1 MHVAASAVHPDPFGG
16 QVAQSVEQ
24 RTENPCVDSS
34 ILSLPIFPS
43 LHARPNLSV
52 VKTPA
57 GARSLRRV
65 SAPGLHD
72 ARNAGLVYDCGL
84 LEATVGRTMAEKVL
98 ARAAGRAEAQ
108 AGDFVTARPDVLMCH
123 EAFGLCLLKMR
134 EIGALRIHDADR
146 VVVVLDH
153 YFPAPTVRMAS
164 AHAQIRMASEML
176 GITKFLGHA
185 GVCHQVLTER
195 GLVWPGALVLGTD
208 SHSCTYGGV
217 GAAGT
222 GIGVSE
228 MTYALATG
236 ELWMLVP
243 HTIRFDLQGTPGPAL
258 TSKDVMLH
266 IAGAFGTDSAQ
277 YKSVEF
283 GGPLVHAM
291 SVASRMTMANMGVE
305 IGAKFAFF
313 PADDVTLGYLSER
326 TATPATAFG
335 PDADATYEA
344 THVVDVTALEPQ
356 VACPHSP
363 GNAAPVAAVA
373 GRPIHQ
379 AYLGS
384 CTNARLEDLAI
395 AAAVLRGRRV
405 NPHVRMIVTPASH
418 DVAVQAARAGHMETL
433 LEAGAHVTASGCGA
447 CPGGHGGV
455 VGPGEV
461 CISSSNRNFRGR
473 MGSPDAEVY
482 LASPATVAASAIAG
496 AIADPREFITRPLL
510 S

>member
-1 MHVAASAVHPDPFGG
+1 
-16 QVAQSVEQ
+16 
-24 RTENPCVDSS
+24 
-34 ILSLPIFPS
+34 
-43 LHARPNLSV
+43 
-52 VKTPA
+52 
-57 GARSLRRV
+57 
-65 SAPGLHD
+65 
-72 ARNAGLVYDCGL
+72 
-84 LEATVGRTMAEKVL
+84 MAEKIL
-98 ARAAGRAEAQ
+98 ARAAGRTDAR

-123 EAFGLCLLKMR
+123 EALGLCLLKMR
-134 EIGALRIHDADR
+134 EIGVLRICDPDR

-153 YFPAPTVRMAS
+153 YFPAPTVRMAA
-164 AHAQIRMASEML
+164 AHTQIRTACEML
-176 GITKFLGHA
+176 GIRKFLGHA
-185 GVCHQVLTER
+185 GICHQVLTER

-222 GIGVSE
+222 GIGISE
-228 MTYALATG
+228 MTYVLATG

-243 HTIRFDLQGTPGPAL
+243 QTVRFDLRGTPGPAL
-258 TSKDVMLH
+258 MSKDVMLH
-266 IAGAFGTDSAQ
+266 IAGTFGTDSAQ

-283 GGPLVHAM
+283 SGPLARAM

-313 PADDVTLGYLSER
+313 PADDVTLGYLQER
-326 TATPATAFG
+326 AAEPVAACASD
-335 PDADATYEA
+335 PEATYEA
-344 THVVDVTALEPQ
+344 THVIDVSPLEPQ

-363 GNAAPVAAVA
+363 GNAAPVSAVA

-379 AYLGS
+379 AFLGS
-384 CTNARLEDLAI
+384 CANARLEDLAV
-395 AAAVLRGRRV
+395 AAAVMRGHRV
-405 NPHVRMIVTPASH
+405 DPRVRMIVTPASH
-418 DVAVQAARAGHMETL
+418 DVAVQATKAGYTAALM
-433 LEAGAHVTASGCGA
+433 EAGAHVTASGCGA

-496 AIADPREFITRPLL
+496 TIADPRDFLTQPLIA
-510 S
+510 

>member
-1 MHVAASAVHPDPFGG
+1 M
-16 QVAQSVEQ
+16 
-24 RTENPCVDSS
+24 
-34 ILSLPIFPS
+34 
-43 LHARPNLSV
+43 
-52 VKTPA
+52 
-57 GARSLRRV
+57 
-65 SAPGLHD
+65 
-72 ARNAGLVYDCGL
+72 
-84 LEATVGRTMAEKVL
+84 GRTMAEKVL
-98 ARAAGRAEAQ
+98 ARAAGRTDAR

-123 EAFGLCLLKMR
+123 EALGLCLLKMR
-134 EIGALRIHDADR
+134 DVGALHIHDPDR

-153 YFPAPTVRMAS
+153 YFPAPTVRMAA
-164 AHAQIRMASEML
+164 AHAQIRMAGEML
-176 GITKFLGHA
+176 GIRKFLGHA
-185 GVCHQVLTER
+185 GICHQVLTER

-208 SHSCTYGGV
+208 SHSCTYGAV
-217 GAAGT
+217 AAAGT

-243 HTIRFDLQGTPGPAL
+243 ATVRFDLQGTPGPAVV
-258 TSKDVMLH
+258 SKDVMLH
-266 IAGAFGTDSAQ
+266 IAGTFGTDSAQ
-277 YKSVEF
+277 YKSIEF
-283 GGPLVHAM
+283 GGPLARAM

-313 PADDVTLGYLSER
+313 PADEVTLGYLGGR
-326 TATPATAFG
+326 TATPPAAFG
-335 PDADATYEA
+335 PDPDATYEA
-344 THVVDVTALEPQ
+344 THVVDVTDLEPQ

-363 GNAAPVAAVA
+363 GNAAPVSAVA
-373 GRPIHQ
+373 GRPIQQ

-384 CTNARLEDLAI
+384 CANARLEDLAV
-395 AAAVLRGRRV
+395 AAAVVQGRRV
-405 NPHVRMIVTPASH
+405 DPRVRMIVTPASH
-418 DVAVQAARAGHMETL
+418 NEAVQATKAGYIETL
-433 LEAGAHVTASGCGA
+433 MEAGAHVTASGCGA

-496 AIADPREFITRPLL
+496 AIADPRDFLPRPLP